1 MSTIGVL
8 GATGNIGQEL
18 LPLLVREPSIHE
30 IRILTQRPER
40 IAATVH
46 DAARIHGT
54 TLVTV
59 HGEYC
64 GTDAQT
70 MLRTTLRGC
79 HRLFVVLPQS
89 LASSDMVQHGTRI
102 IDCAR
107 EAGIAVLVRISSFG
121 IDVQS
126 QPPYVDPGQG
136 PLGAAHVT
144 LEQYGAAQGVH
155 QVNLRPTSL
164 FSNLDWNIDELRTH
178 QTLSTPLGT
187 EANVN
192 WVSCGDVAQVAV
204 HVLVATPWD
213 RYGTMLDI
221 TGPADNTLTATAMAQ
236 LLSASI
242 GHTITYREV
251 ALPTVPEYAGL
262 WTFLRRGGYDW
273 HCDTVERIT
282 GTPGE
287 RFAEIRLRTE
297 RKSTYESMS
306 RVV

>member
-8 GATGNIGQEL
+8 GATGNVGQQL
-18 LPLLVREPSIHE
+18 LPLLVREPIIKE

-40 IAATVH
+40 IPATVH
-46 DAARIHGT
+46 HAARMHGT
-54 TLVTV
+54 TLVIV
-59 HGEYC
+59 HDAYC
-64 GTDAQT
+64 GTEAPT

-89 LASSDMVQHGTRI
+89 LASLDMVQHGTRI

-107 EAGIAVLVRISSFG
+107 EAGIAVIVRISSFG

-126 QPPYVDPGQG
+126 QPPYVAPGQG

-164 FSNLDWNIDELRTH
+164 FSNLDFNIDELRTH
-178 QTLSTPLGT
+178 HTLSTPLGT

-192 WVSCGDVAQVAV
+192 WVSCEDVAQEAAN
-204 HVLVATPWD
+204 VLVATPWD
-213 RYGTMLDI
+213 RYGTMLDL
-221 TGPADNTLTATAMAQ
+221 TGPADNTLTAPALAQ

-251 ALPTVPEYAGL
+251 ALPTVPDYAGL
-262 WTFLRRGGYDW
+262 WTFLRRGGYDC

-282 GTPGE
+282 GTPGKKFSDIQLFE
-287 RFAEIRLRTE
+287 P
-297 RKSTYESMS
+297 K
-306 RVV
+306 